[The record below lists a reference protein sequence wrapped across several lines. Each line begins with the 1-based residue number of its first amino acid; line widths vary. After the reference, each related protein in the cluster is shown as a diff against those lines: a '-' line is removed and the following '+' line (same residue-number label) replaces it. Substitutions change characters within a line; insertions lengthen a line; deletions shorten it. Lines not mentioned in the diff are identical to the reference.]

1 VEELVR
7 HALLRGSPFG
17 PVNGHVVKVGFASTC
32 TGVFIDRDGG
42 AADPDSD
49 AARNLTAW
57 LRGALSRSGV
67 RYLVVQQL
75 AARTTG
81 EVRILVVAGEPV
93 HLVVTKPAGGA
104 EGEDTDASEVVL
116 PPGAATDLTRIT
128 IFTRDEALQNG
139 LLTDDTLA
147 DLRVAVP
154 LLLSRRGGLGARAG
168 STPAEWPW
176 CRLDF
181 LLVWRQELGRYGVM
195 FNEVETG
202 SAGQYLH
209 LAEHPVSVLLAR
221 AVLVFAGI
229 PAWAAHAAA
238 AEFLAQHCPAAL
250 RNKHGT
256 ASAAAEAALLPGA
269 YNPLRLKPSRAS

>member
-1 VEELVR
+1 
-7 HALLRGSPFG
+7 
-17 PVNGHVVKVGFASTC
+17 
-32 TGVFIDRDGG
+32 
-42 AADPDSD
+42 
-49 AARNLTAW
+49 
-57 LRGALSRSGV
+57 
-67 RYLVVQQL
+67 LVVQQL
-75 AARTTG
+75 ADRTTG

-93 HLVVTKPAGGA
+93 HLIVTKPAGAA
-104 EGEDTDASEVVL
+104 EGDDTDASEVVL
-116 PPGAATDLTRIT
+116 PLGDATNLTQVT
-128 IFTRDEALQNG
+128 IFTRDEALVNG

-238 AEFLAQHCPAAL
+238 AEFLAKHCPAAL
-250 RNKHGT
+250 REAQWT
-256 ASAAAEAALLPGA
+256 ASAAAEAALHPGA
-269 YNPLRLKPSRAS
+269 YNPLR